1 MIAGSTFGITDDA
14 AAPSS
19 HTSIAGN
26 AELVSLLKP
35 KGISWKTYQESLPT
49 PCNKSSSG
57 SYAVKHDPFVYFND
71 VTGDSV
77 YCNSHVV
84 DFNALNNDIANNALP
99 KYAFITPNLDNDGHD
114 TSLSYADSWLKGF
127 LPKFINSPSFANSV
141 IFVTFDEDNGSSGN
155 HVYIA
160 AVGPSTIVKQGYK
173 STTKHTHYSLLAT
186 IANIYGLGN
195 LGRNDASASVMND
208 IFASSSS
215 DTNNLTHLLPL

>member
-1 MIAGSTFGITDDA
+1 MFAGSTFGITDDS
-14 AAPSS
+14 APSL
-19 HTSIAGN
+19 HTSIASN
-26 AELVSLLKP
+26 AEIVSLLKQ
-35 KGISWKTYQESLPT
+35 KGISWKTFQESMPT
-49 PCNKSSSG
+49 PCDKSSSG
-57 SYAVKHDPFVYFND
+57 LYAVKHDPFVYFND

-77 YCNSHVV
+77 YCNSHAV

-99 KYAFITPNLDNDGHD
+99 EYAFITPNLDDDGHD

-127 LPKFINSPSFANSV
+127 LPKFINSPSFSNSV